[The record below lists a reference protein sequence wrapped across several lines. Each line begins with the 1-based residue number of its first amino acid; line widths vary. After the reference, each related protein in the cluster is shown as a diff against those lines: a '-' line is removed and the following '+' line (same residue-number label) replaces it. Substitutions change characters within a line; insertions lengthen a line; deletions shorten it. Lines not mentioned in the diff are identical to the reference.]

1 MLFDWSNRLVK
12 AQIVAF
18 ALICFSNLLAFI
30 AMVTPAWQV
39 AKDLDAGVYVQSG
52 LWLYC
57 PGASQCWYIFNDD
70 SANYYERV
78 DVCRFFLIG
87 DCRKKL
93 LRTPYFF
100 GWHKAVLT
108 LMIFALL
115 FGSIAAIAI
124 ALSTYRR
131 NYARLLTVT
140 FNGFAFLS
148 FMFLS
153 IALAVFVINAEMLE
167 ARYLIGVKNTFRKEY
182 GYSFYLAAFAT
193 LCLLFAQLAGVLVTT
208 FVFFAKDSHEHSV
221 VPGADDHEIWQRN
234 QLYALKKMRD
244 AQLQSSRISSNSAIP
259 VFEQQVFDQ
268 PPRPGSVLGGSQ
280 TITSLSPAADYWQ
293 SRRANNHY

>member
-1 MLFDWSNRLVK
+1 M
-12 AQIVAF
+12 A
-18 ALICFSNLLAFI
+18 
-30 AMVTPAWQV
+30 
-39 AKDLDAGVYVQSG
+39 
-52 LWLYC
+52 
-57 PGASQCWYIFNDD
+57 
-70 SANYYERV
+70 
-78 DVCRFFLIG
+78 
-87 DCRKKL
+87 
-93 LRTPYFF
+93 

-131 NYARLLTVT
+131 NHARLLTVT
-140 FNGFAFLS
+140 FNGFAFLSCKYRMLPHQDPSILPHVQNRSEYIAS

-259 VFEQQVFDQ
+259 VFEQQVFEQ